1 MPGTWLSY
9 CRTGHQ
15 ARKMKLAHLF
25 RVISLL
31 SFFGLLLSL
40 LAWIIIAEHSEN
52 FPTAA
57 WLIIGVMPLLFPLRG
72 ILYGKTYTHAW
83 ASFLMLFYLAHGID
97 ELYSGDAI
105 FCYPLLEVVF
115 SSSFFIAANMYIRI
129 SAKLRKSAQT

>member
-1 MPGTWLSY
+1 
-9 CRTGHQ
+9 
-15 ARKMKLAHLF
+15 MKLAHLF
-25 RVISLL
+25 RIISLL

-83 ASFLMLFYLAHGID
+83 ASFLMLFYLAHGIG

-105 FCYPLLEVVF
+105 FCYPLLEVIF
-115 SSSFFIAANMYIRI
+115 SSSFFISANLYIRTL
-129 SAKLRKSAQT
+129 AKLRKNAQT

>member
-1 MPGTWLSY
+1 MKFVRQLRILS
-9 CRTGHQ
+9 
-15 ARKMKLAHLF
+15 L
-25 RVISLL
+25 I
-31 SFFGLLLSL
+31 SFFGLMISL
-40 LAWIIIAEHSEN
+40 LVWILVAEHSEN
-52 FPTAA
+52 FPVAA

-83 ASFLMLFYLAHGID
+83 ASFLMLFYIAHGIG

-105 FCYPLLEVVF
+105 IWYPLLEVIF